1 MMMMVV
7 LWGIAEI
14 AEYTNFFPD
23 IVSSGRPGMNYLEN
37 CPNKPVPGDN
47 RLVGVALVATCT
59 APYMERARV
68 GHVGFQLVSSSDR
81 QLQPHDNAILP
92 GAQFV
97 CQSMDSVNMCNDD
110 EVRTLFVS
118 GLPIDAKPREL
129 YLLFR
134 AYKGYESSLLKV
146 TQKNGKATTPIG
158 FVTFNSRAAAEEAK
172 QSLQGVKF
180 DPELPQP
187 IRLEFARSNTKVCKP
202 KVQSPPASAYA
213 PFLHPITGHELM
225 APILHGPGAD
235 LFHPALASYAAE
247 FAQTFPHPLL
257 QNTLQHPALPPIP
270 HQLASHYPAAMLAAA
285 SGMPGM
291 LPPASLPPTSVSSMS
306 AGQPST
312 TLFVANL
319 GAKTQEQELLEVFS
333 NIPGFIRLRILH
345 KNGFPVAFVE
355 YSDVINANHALNAL
369 QGFVLMSSD
378 RGGMRIE
385 FARSKPAEIRTEE
398 YLNGTATP
406 T

>member
-1 MMMMVV
+1 MHIFIGN
-7 LWGIAEI
+7 LL
-14 AEYTNFFPD
+14 NFLCLSLSTLNMQKRGSIYFDYIIDIRNVRWCYIFPKLSTF
-23 IVSSGRPGMNYLEN
+23 IVQQAFLIEN
-37 CPNKPVPGDN
+37 DPIC
-47 RLVGVALVATCT
+47 
-59 APYMERARV
+59 AR
-68 GHVGFQLVSSSDR
+68 
-81 QLQPHDNAILP
+81 
-92 GAQFV
+92 
-97 CQSMDSVNMCNDD
+97 
-110 EVRTLFVS
+110 VRTLFVS

>member
-1 MMMMVV
+1 
-7 LWGIAEI
+7 LYCIHHTRTDTRI
-14 AEYTNFFPD
+14 DYNKHCCKTL
-23 IVSSGRPGMNYLEN
+23 IIMNGTLS
-37 CPNKPVPGDN
+37 
-47 RLVGVALVATCT
+47 T
-59 APYMERARV
+59 
-68 GHVGFQLVSSSDR
+68 S
-81 QLQPHDNAILP
+81 
-92 GAQFV
+92 
-97 CQSMDSVNMCNDD
+97 QSMDSVNMCNDD

-118 GLPIDAKPREL
+118 GLPLDAKPREL

-247 FAQTFPHPLL
+247 FAQSFPHPLL
-257 QNTLQHPALPPIP
+257 QNTLQHPTLPPIP
-270 HQLASHYPAAMLAAA
+270 HQLAGHYPAAMLAAA

-291 LPPASLPPTSVSSMS
+291 LPPGSLPPTSVSGVS

-319 GAKTQEQELLEVFS
+319 GAKAQEQELLEVFS

-385 FARSKPAEIRTEE
+385 FARSKPAEIRAEE

>member
-1 MMMMVV
+1 
-7 LWGIAEI
+7 LYCIHHTRTDTRI
-14 AEYTNFFPD
+14 DYNKHCCKTL
-23 IVSSGRPGMNYLEN
+23 IIMNGTLS
-37 CPNKPVPGDN
+37 
-47 RLVGVALVATCT
+47 T
-59 APYMERARV
+59 
-68 GHVGFQLVSSSDR
+68 S
-81 QLQPHDNAILP
+81 
-92 GAQFV
+92 
-97 CQSMDSVNMCNDD
+97 QSMDSVNMCNDD

-118 GLPIDAKPREL
+118 GLPLDAKPREL

-247 FAQTFPHPLL
+247 FAQSFPHPLL
-257 QNTLQHPALPPIP
+257 QNTLQHPTLPPIP
-270 HQLASHYPAAMLAAA
+270 HQLAGHYPAAMLAAA

-291 LPPASLPPTSVSSMS
+291 LPPGSLPPTSVSGVS

-319 GAKTQEQELLEVFS
+319 GAKAQEQELLEVFS

-385 FARSKPAEIRTEE
+385 FARSKPAEVDSRRRIFERNRNA
-398 YLNGTATP
+398 YLR
-406 T
+406 

>member
-1 MMMMVV
+1 
-7 LWGIAEI
+7 
-14 AEYTNFFPD
+14 
-23 IVSSGRPGMNYLEN
+23 MNGTLS
-37 CPNKPVPGDN
+37 
-47 RLVGVALVATCT
+47 T
-59 APYMERARV
+59 
-68 GHVGFQLVSSSDR
+68 S
-81 QLQPHDNAILP
+81 
-92 GAQFV
+92 
-97 CQSMDSVNMCNDD
+97 QSMDSVNMCNDD
-110 EVRTLFVS
+110 EHWTGWKCSNNNGASRFCLFFCPKYARLHTYIRWCYIFPKLSTFIVQQAFLIENDPICARVRTLFVS

-385 FARSKPAEIRTEE
+385 FARSKPAERF
-398 YLNGTATP
+398 P
-406 T
+406 CS